1 MISRGLFLVPLLAA
15 CVPDASAQP
24 RPPTRG
30 ASPSGGVLGGGLG
43 GLSGRGS
50 GVSYG
55 VMRRADAGVQGS
67 LSREVLRESVRAR
80 MNEVQR
86 CYEAGLAVDR
96 NLAGRVSIAFVLDAQ
111 GAVTEATVVEDGLD
125 RPQVGECI
133 AAAALRWTFPAPGGV
148 FRFRYPFHLRA
159 E

>member
-30 ASPSGGVLGGGLG
+30 GAPSGGVLGGALG

-125 RPQVGECI
+125 RPQVAECI
-133 AAAALRWTFPAPGGV
+133 AAAASRWTFPAPGGV